1 MTDEQLSA
9 LLRLKRYEQPP
20 AHYFDSLLQNVH
32 RRQRA
37 ELLRR
42 PLWKIAVER
51 VQTFFSE
58 HSMGNLSYA
67 GAMAS
72 VLVVGVTT
80 IGLMTPGNSIER
92 ATTGAPQLAAT
103 APTPAS
109 IAPVSSDKL
118 LTLEASSTRPALE
131 TPTLQSS
138 QSLSPVGSQ
147 PRYVIDAR
155 PVNYEPS
162 SF

>member
-20 AHYFDSLLQNVH
+20 AQYFEGLLQNVH

-37 ELLRR
+37 ELLQL
-42 PLWKIAVER
+42 PLWKIAIER
-51 VQTFFSE
+51 TQTFFSE

-72 VLVVGVTT
+72 VLVIGVTT

-92 ATTGAPQLAAT
+92 AAATPQLAAH
-103 APTPAS
+103 TPAS
-109 IAPVSSDKL
+109 EKL
-118 LTLEASSTRPALE
+118 LTLQAPTALPSLD
-131 TPTLQSS
+131 TPSFQSA
-138 QSLSPVGSQ
+138 QSAFPSVGSQ
-147 PRYVIDAR
+147 PRYIIDAR
-155 PVNYEPS
+155 PVSYEPS